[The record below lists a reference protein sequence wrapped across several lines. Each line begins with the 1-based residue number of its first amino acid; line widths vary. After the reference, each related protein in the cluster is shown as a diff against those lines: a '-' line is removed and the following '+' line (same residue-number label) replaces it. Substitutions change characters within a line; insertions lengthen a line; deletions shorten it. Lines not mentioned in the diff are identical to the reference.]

1 MEQPTRL
8 TGAEERKTGQ
18 SYLGHNTM
26 NNQGKT
32 SPEYS
37 MEVSQWSSPEQE
49 ALRSI
54 RLTAAPTQKG
64 VPVPTSCINQ
74 PEGRSMRIS
83 SDRFHWGK
91 HQSLHI
97 AEQWTSGFA
106 NVARIFP
113 RCTGGRGRLLLGVG
127 QFFASTG
134 KGLCKSHSEQ
144 HSPHAAGWYSYAAS
158 STATTRELMHRKHK
172 PLLCSRSY

>member
-1 MEQPTRL
+1 MTHCDPSVVSSRDERWGNQCGRL
-8 TGAEERKTGQ
+8 LGQSRGVLAVPWHLPGQRGAKERKTGQ

-37 MEVSQWSSPEQE
+37 MEVSQWCSPERE
-49 ALRSI
+49 ALHST

-106 NVARIFP
+106 NVARILP
-113 RCTGGRGRLLLGVG
+113 SARQEETAG
-127 QFFASTG
+127 STTRAEG
-134 KGLCKSHSEQ
+134 SSAVKLYTLP
-144 HSPHAAGWYSYAAS
+144 HSP
-158 STATTRELMHRKHK
+158 R
-172 PLLCSRSY
+172 